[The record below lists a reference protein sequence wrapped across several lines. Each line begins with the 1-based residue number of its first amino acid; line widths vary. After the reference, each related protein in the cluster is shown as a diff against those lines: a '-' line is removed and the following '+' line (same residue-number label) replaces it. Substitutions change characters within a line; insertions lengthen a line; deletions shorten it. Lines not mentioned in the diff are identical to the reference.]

1 MATKCKHLRHN
12 CPTCK
17 RHYTSPE
24 LAETCP
30 ECGGDMRCGN
40 YPAFGSEYCVQHGG
54 PAPSRGW
61 YGAGKAI
68 VTGEHSRFQIS
79 RLAAKYIELKEDGRF
94 LSNRHSMEIIRKRVQ
109 QLAERID
116 LNEAPDRLKAIM
128 ELWKEY
134 RSKGGGSGDGPDAIK
149 VRFALEAT
157 FEAAFH
163 DYAAWQ
169 QMFEALEL
177 DRKMVESEVKIAKD
191 LKAIL
196 TAEDA
201 YELAA
206 KLLGSIIEAVG
217 TLIVDDSLRGR
228 LLKRIQYE
236 FAKLIGDRSSREVDP
251 GLGGSGGEI
260 IDSVASTVD

>member
-1 MATKCKHLRHN
+1 
-12 CPTCK
+12 
-17 RHYTSPE
+17 
-24 LAETCP
+24 
-30 ECGGDMRCGN
+30 
-40 YPAFGSEYCVQHGG
+40 
-54 PAPSRGW
+54 
-61 YGAGKAI
+61 

-94 LSNRHSMEIIRKRVQ
+94 LSNRHSMAIIRQRVQ

-116 LNEAPDRLKAIM
+116 LNEAPDRLERIM
-128 ELWKEY
+128 KLWREY
-134 RSKGGGSGDGPDAIK
+134 REVGGGSGDGPDAIK
-149 VRFALEAT
+149 IRFQLEAA
-157 FEAAFH
+157 FESAFH

-169 QMFEALEL
+169 QMFDALEL

-206 KLLGSIIEAVG
+206 KLLGSIIEAAG
-217 TLIVDDSLRGR
+217 SIIIDDTIRGR
-228 LLKRIQYE
+228 LLKRIEYE

-251 GLGGSGGEI
+251 GFGGSGREI
-260 IDSVASTVD
+260 IDSVASSVD